1 MPIQTFAKLIKKEE
15 IKKDILKFSI
25 EAEKIVKTAKP
36 GNFIEVRV
44 NNQIEPFLRRPIS
57 IYNMD
62 KKDGILEFIF
72 QIKGNGTKILSNKE
86 VGDKIDILG
95 PLGNG
100 TFKFEKYNNIAIIG
114 GGIGIFPLYEL
125 AKEAKEQKKNVKTYL
140 GFRNKDLV
148 MLEKEFK
155 EVSDKLVIT
164 TDDGSYAQKGFAI
177 DYLKKDTEKKIIEE
191 NSTEKNNLQQT
202 QDKGKIKYKN
212 LIENTCIYACG
223 PLPMLKAVQKYAIEN
238 NINCQISLEE
248 KMGCGLGVCLG
259 CAVKKASNTK
269 DNPEYYHVC
278 KDGPV
283 FNAKDVEI

>member
-1 MPIQTFAKLIKKEE
+1 
-15 IKKDILKFSI
+15 
-25 EAEKIVKTAKP
+25 
-36 GNFIEVRV
+36 
-44 NNQIEPFLRRPIS
+44 
-57 IYNMD
+57 MD

-148 MLEKEFK
+148 MLEKEFE

-177 DYLKKDTEKKIIEE
+177 DYLKKDIEKKIIEE

-202 QDKGKIKYKN
+202 QDKGKIKNKN